1 MKNFLTFVVLSFV
14 LGLPIA
20 AQTDNAPKVINGG
33 VINGKAKSLAKPVY
47 PAAAQAVNAEG
58 AVSVQVIVDEAGNIS
73 AANAVSGHPL
83 LRQAAVDAA
92 LQSKFAPTVLSG
104 QPVKVSGVVVYNFVA
119 GANSSWFRV
128 GQQLSNLERAWTLQY
143 FNSAQF
149 EKLFKPDWTTENQQL
164 QRLEELKQAEF
175 SADPNSGRVE
185 EVVVEKIIV
194 NTDGTRESV
203 KTTESRIKKGKLSPE
218 QIDAVQSLIAAL
230 QSRLAAD
237 ETDLWDFN
245 LGVNLGRALATTP
258 GVAFRGSVQPAAATA
273 LRQNIQ
279 SAPPGTSTELIA
291 ELEKLVQILER
302 LPRSIEDRD
311 EIIAIQSNI
320 NRLQQSGRK

>member
-20 AQTDNAPKVINGG
+20 AQTNNAPKVINGG
-33 VINGKAKSLAKPVY
+33 IINGKAKSLTKPVY

-58 AVSVQVIVDEAGNIS
+58 AVNVQVTVDEAGNIS

-92 LQSKFAPTVLSG
+92 LQSKFAPTSLSG
-104 QPVKVSGVVVYNFVA
+104 QPVKVSGTIVYNFVA
-119 GANSSWFRV
+119 GGANQSWFRV

-149 EKLFKPDWTTENQQL
+149 GKLFQPDWTTENQQL

-194 NTDGTRESV
+194 KPDGTRETT
-203 KTTESRIKKGKLSPE
+203 KTTESRIKKGKLNPE
-218 QIDAVQSLIAAL
+218 QIDAVQSLISSL
-230 QSRLAAD
+230 QNRLGAD

-245 LGVNLGRALATTP
+245 LGINIGRALATTP
-258 GVAFRGSVQPAAATA
+258 GVAYRGGVQPAAATA

-279 SAPPGTSTELIA
+279 SAPLGTSPELIA

-302 LPRSIEDRD
+302 LPRSTEDRD
-311 EIIAIQSNI
+311 EISVILNSI
-320 NRLQQSGRK
+320 NRLQSGRK